1 MAAQTTVESDATQD
15 DQDDMPV
22 LLKNEDTSLGDFL
35 NWQPKY

>member
-1 MAAQTTVESDATQD
+1 MPAQNKPESDSTHD
-15 DQDDMPV
+15 DQDEMPV